1 MTTEKIEINITGIS
15 ESLSGHSVDAV
26 SCGDFLFMSA
36 LPGLDRNLKIVG
48 KGDVV
53 AQTRQACENI
63 RGVLEAAEMGFQDI
77 VYFKVFLLDVNDRP
91 KINPVRQEFFG
102 TPRPGSTLI
111 AVGELPF
118 PDALILIEAVAYKP
132 RSGGLPRE
140 EVRVPGLNEP
150 LSHYTDVVRC
160 GDFAWLSGTGSFD
173 EDMNIVGPDDPVK
186 QVERTMLNLQMGL
199 EACGMSFADCVRV
212 VLYLTDV
219 SHRAEIAGVRQ
230 TFHGSHKPTATM
242 IGVPALAVPGMLM
255 EIEAIAYKP
264 RDGGAPRTEIAFAK
278 ENPPAVPFT
287 DAVMCGDI
295 LFLAGQP
302 PIDGSFKLVGGD
314 DVAAQSIQ
322 VYENL
327 KAALEA
333 AGMTYDDVVKVT
345 EYFIDI
351 DDLPKTEGVRSQY
364 FGGNRVANSLVEV
377 GDHALPR
384 MLIEIDAIA
393 YRLGS
398 GA

>member
-1 MTTEKIEINITGIS
+1 MSIEKTEINTTGVS
-15 ESLSGHSVDAV
+15 ESISGRSVDAV

-36 LPGLDRNLKIVG
+36 LPGLNRSLEIVG

-53 AQTRQACENI
+53 AQARQACENI
-63 RGVLEAAEMGFQDI
+63 RDVLESAEMGFQDV
-77 VYFKVFLLDVNDRP
+77 VYFKVFLRYVNDRP

-102 TPRPGSTLI
+102 SARPGSTLI
-111 AVGELPF
+111 AVGQLPF
-118 PDALILIEAVAYKP
+118 PDALISIEAVAYKP

-150 LSHYTDVVRC
+150 LSHYTDIVRC

-173 EDMNIVGPDDPVK
+173 EDMKIVGADDPVK
-186 QVERTMLNLQMGL
+186 QVERTMVNLQMGL

-219 SHRAEIAGVRQ
+219 SHRAEIGGVRQ

-242 IGVPALAVPGMLM
+242 IGVPGLAVPGMLM

-264 RDGGAPRTEIAFAK
+264 RNGGAPRQEIPVVK
-278 ENPPAVPFT
+278 EKALQVPFT
-287 DAVMCGDI
+287 DGVLCGDL

-302 PIDGSFKLVGGD
+302 PMDGTFTLVGGD
-314 DVAAQSIQ
+314 DVAAQSVQ
-322 VYENL
+322 VYNNL
-327 KAALEA
+327 GAALDA
-333 AGMTYDDVVKVT
+333 AGMTYDDMVKVT

-351 DDLPKTEGVRSQY
+351 NDLPKTEAVRSQY
-364 FGGNRVANSLVEV
+364 FGSNRVANSLVEV

-384 MLIEIDAIA
+384 MLVEIDGIA
-393 YRLGS
+393 YKPG
-398 GA
+398 GAT

>member
-1 MTTEKIEINITGIS
+1 MSVEKTKINTTSVS
-15 ESLSGHSVDAV
+15 ESISGCSVDAV
-26 SCGDFLFMSA
+26 SCGDFLFMSS
-36 LPGLDRNLKIVG
+36 LPGLDRSLQIVG
-48 KGDVV
+48 KNDVV
-53 AQTRQACENI
+53 AQARQACENI
-63 RGVLEAAEMGFQDI
+63 RDVLEAADMGFQDI
-77 VYFKVFLLDVNDRP
+77 VYFKVFLRDVNDRP
-91 KINPVRQEFFG
+91 KINSVRQEFFG
-102 TPRPGSTLI
+102 SARPGSTLI
-111 AVGELPF
+111 AVGPLPF
-118 PDALILIEAVAYKP
+118 PDALITIEAVAYKP

-160 GDFAWLSGTGSFD
+160 GDFAWLSGSGSFD

-242 IGVPALAVPGMLM
+242 IGVPNLAVPGMLM

-264 RDGGAPRTEIAFAK
+264 RNGGPPRREIHVAK
-278 ENPPAVPFT
+278 EKELDVPFT
-287 DAVMCGDI
+287 DGVLCGDL

-302 PIDGSFKLVGGD
+302 PMDGTFTLVGGD
-314 DVAAQSIQ
+314 DVAAQSVQ

-327 KAALEA
+327 GAALGA
-333 AGMTYDDVVKVT
+333 AGMTYDDMVKVT

-351 DDLPKTEGVRSQY
+351 NDLPKTEAVRSQY

-393 YRLGS
+393 YKAG